1 MDFRIQRLL
10 HMNNITN
17 IKPSFCDEQT
27 DDIQEMFDLA
37 DNMAS
42 AATSMTANGSQ
53 GYQAFVE
60 AREAFRTY
68 VLSTARKYRIVEMDY
83 TKD

>member
-42 AATSMTANGSQ
+42 AAI
-53 GYQAFVE
+53 
-60 AREAFRTY
+60 
-68 VLSTARKYRIVEMDY
+68 YRGGCHPC
-83 TKD
+83 